1 MHLPLLLLVLFS
13 ASVLSHP
20 QPHSI
25 QPRPNVIAD
34 FHVIVDHNP
43 SRSRPSSINIAEA
56 CAGTIHL
63 LCQQLKEPSHSDDQW
78 TWTGNEGC
86 RAGYWS
92 PSHCQ
97 EPWSEEDCEAAGA
110 NMYKQLQ
117 EGVSFVP
124 DINRASVNVK
134 NFRTGSDMWEKR
146 DAGDDGLAS
155 MVLQI

>member
-1 MHLPLLLLVLFS
+1 LSSTSVFS
-13 ASVLSHP
+13 FP
-20 QPHSI
+20 QPYSV
-25 QPRPNVIAD
+25 QPRPNTIAN
-34 FHVIVDHNP
+34 FHVVVDHN
-43 SRSRPSSINIAEA
+43 SLHSRPSSTFNIPEA
-56 CAGTIHL
+56 CADTVHL
-63 LCQQLKEPSHSDDQW
+63 LCQQLKKPSHSDDQW

-110 NMYKQLQ
+110 NLYKKLQ

-124 DINRASVNVK
+124 DLNRASINVQ

-146 DAGDDGLAS
+146 DPGDDGLPS
-155 MVLQI
+155 MVLQL